1 VASQDELNLSA
12 NVRGA
17 VQKHSALS
25 SWSSVAVNTQVLES
39 LVNPTKGIPALMSA
53 RGTEHKTEKPTT
65 AGEPAS
71 CFPEEL
77 NCQRSLSKQE
87 HMDQLPKALR
97 SSRMASQEPQ
107 QLYLSD
113 RIMHMV
119 ELPAP
124 ERNEHWRAMPPE

>member
-12 NVRGA
+12 NVRAA

-53 RGTEHKTEKPTT
+53 RGTEHKTEKPT

-71 CFPEEL
+71 CFSTV
-77 NCQRSLSKQE
+77 R
-87 HMDQLPKALR
+87 D
-97 SSRMASQEPQ
+97 
-107 QLYLSD
+107 
-113 RIMHMV
+113 
-119 ELPAP
+119 
-124 ERNEHWRAMPPE
+124 